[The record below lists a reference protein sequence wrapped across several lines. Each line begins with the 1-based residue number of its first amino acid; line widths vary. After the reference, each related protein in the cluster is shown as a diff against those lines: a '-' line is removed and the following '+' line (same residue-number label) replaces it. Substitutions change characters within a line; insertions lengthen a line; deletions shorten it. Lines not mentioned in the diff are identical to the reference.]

1 MDMPSGRSVYP
12 AAHDKQQVRMAERR
26 EGTCKGTKEA
36 LSGGQE
42 GKRRSF
48 TLTDGYQSGEE
59 KKGKRR
65 RGEGEEGEGEGEEEE
80 GDQPRVSS
88 TSRLAS
94 DGC

>member
-1 MDMPSGRSVYP
+1 
-12 AAHDKQQVRMAERR
+12 MAEKRR
-26 EGTCKGTKEA
+26 GTCKGRKEA

-42 GKRRSF
+42 GEGRSF

-65 RGEGEEGEGEGEEEE
+65 RGGRRRGERRRGKEK

-88 TSRLAS
+88 TSRLVA